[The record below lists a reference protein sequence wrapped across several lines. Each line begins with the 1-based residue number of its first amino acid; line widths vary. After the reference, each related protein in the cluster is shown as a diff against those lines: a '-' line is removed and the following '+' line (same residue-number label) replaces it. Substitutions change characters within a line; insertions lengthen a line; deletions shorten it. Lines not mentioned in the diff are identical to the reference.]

1 MKPVTQLAS
10 MPQCTKEP
18 RKEFHVLLKT
28 ASRARL
34 TACLPNTRFLLF
46 YQETK
51 PGFKGGRGGGG
62 LQGPTQPPRK
72 PKTRGYLP
80 NSRSLQLAQGTRS
93 RSPPGDPGTAP
104 TAATHSDLLAQALG
118 PRVRGSQGW
127 GVGPGPPRLGRS
139 WQPLAPRAE
148 EKAGGQL
155 R

>member
-18 RKEFHVLLKT
+18 GKEFHVLLKT

-46 YQETK
+46 HQETK

-80 NSRSLQLAQGTRS
+80 NSRFLQLAQGTRS
-93 RSPPGDPGTAP
+93 RSPPGDPGTAS
-104 TAATHSDLLAQALG
+104 TAATHSDLLVQALG
-118 PRVRGSQGW
+118 PRGRG
-127 GVGPGPPRLGRS
+127 VPRLGCRA
-139 WQPLAPRAE
+139 QPATPGAVLAAARA
-148 EKAGGQL
+148 AS
-155 R
+155 